1 MPNNRNSNN
10 TKLWLKRGVWL
21 YFYLLLFEGALRK
34 WVLPSLSDALLVVR
48 DPLVILLLFFAW
60 KANILK
66 INSYIKV
73 MSAISLLAVITT
85 LFTGH
90 QNIFVTIYGARILL
104 IQFPFVFVIG
114 SVFNREDVLLLG
126 KHLLYIAIPMTIL
139 IALQFYSPQSAWV
152 NRGVGGNMEG
162 AGFPG
167 AMGYFRPPGTFSF
180 TSGNT
185 LFYQLLS
192 CFVLI
197 YWLSAKYIN
206 KIVLVAATLC
216 LVIAIPLSIS
226 RALFFSIFIFLLF
239 YLTALYFKPNF
250 LKKLTVFLIFIVLVG
265 FIALNLEF
273 VGTATEAFSSR
284 FESASETEGGLEGTL
299 VNRYLGGFIK
309 AISNTADTP
318 FFGHG
323 LGMGTNVGSQ
333 LLTGGRAFLIDEE
346 EWARTIGEMG
356 LLLGLGVI
364 LIRVVLSIR
373 LSLSSFKALKHQNH
387 IPWML
392 LGFVLLNVPQGQ
404 WQFPTNLGF
413 AIFSTGILLASFNQK
428 IMEKQFPLQSRL

>member
-1 MPNNRNSNN
+1 MSELNLSNHSSN
-10 TKLWLKRGVWL
+10 KSLLWLKRGVWL

-48 DPLVILLLFFAW
+48 DPLAILLLFFAW

-66 INSYIKV
+66 INTYIKA
-73 MSAISLLAVITT
+73 MSVISLLAVITT
-85 LFTGH
+85 FFTGH

-104 IQFPFVFVIG
+104 IQFPFIFVIG

-126 KHLLYIAIPMTIL
+126 KHMLYIAIPMTIL

-152 NRGVGGNMEG
+152 NRGIGGNMEG

-185 LFYQLLS
+185 LFYQLLT
-192 CFVLI
+192 CFTLI
-197 YWLSAKYIN
+197 YWLSSKYIN

-239 YLTALYFKPNF
+239 YFTALYFKPNF

-265 FIALNLEF
+265 FIAFNLEF

-309 AISNTADTP
+309 AITNTADTP

-333 LLTGGRAFLIDEE
+333 LLTGGLSFLIAEE

-356 LLLGLGVI
+356 IVLGLGVI

-373 LSLSSFKALKHQNH
+373 LSLSSFKALRHQNN

-413 AIFSTGILLASFNQK
+413 AIFSTGILVASLNPK
-428 IMEKQFPLQSRL
+428 TGTN